1 MVLGLVALA
10 SCGKSAGRAHDHEGH
25 DHGVEAVAHDHAREG
40 HDHEAEVAAHG
51 TGASDEIVVSPEK
64 AEAAG
69 IVVETVRPAA
79 FREVIATSGQVLP
92 VQGSERTLVA
102 NVAGVV
108 SFPRPL
114 VEGMAVQAQ
123 APLLTLSSAHLQDGD
138 PAERARIAY
147 ETAKTEYERAQ
158 RLVDDRIVSQKDFN
172 TIRERYE
179 NARLAYEA
187 LLPSGNGQGDSTQG
201 KGQSAA
207 GTEDLRKE
215 ELDKYATDA
224 DVSQA
229 VAEAKQEL
237 AQAAQGAR
245 LSGKLSG
252 PVSQLVDKTLST
264 KVPGRSVLERFMTS
278 KADQHRSWNR
288 PNKRFMPRFYLPRRE
303 RMPAMGKL
311 VVGIDVSGSV
321 SDEEIARYLGAVNE
335 IIEVCPPEEIYVV
348 YATTHVEHVDHY
360 MRDDYPIKAKPFG
373 SRGGT
378 DLRCIMRWMEKE
390 DVNADL
396 CVVFTDGCTPYPSR
410 LPCETIWA
418 ITYRGVTSVPIG
430 EYLEVT
436 NE

>member
-187 LLPSGNGQGDSTQG
+187 LLPSGNGQGVAVRAAESGYVKACLVKEGDYVTV
-201 KGQSAA
+201 GQPLV
-207 GTEDLRKE
+207 TLVRNDRLYLRADVPE
-215 ELDKYATDA
+215 RYYSRLA
-224 DVSQA
+224 DVSTAHFRTSDSDTVYRLDDWHGRLLAYGQATGGGSYYVPVTFELDNPGNVLPGAYAEVFLLGRERAEVISVPRSALTEEQGVHFVYLQLDASCYRKQA
-229 VAEAKQEL
+229 V
-237 AQAAQGAR
+237 
-245 LSGKLSG
+245 
-252 PVSQLVDKTLST
+252 T
-264 KVPGRSVLERFMTS
+264 
-278 KADQHRSWNR
+278 
-288 PNKRFMPRFYLPRRE
+288 
-303 RMPAMGKL
+303 
-311 VVGIDVSGSV
+311 
-321 SDEEIARYLGAVNE
+321 LGA
-335 IIEVCPPEEIYVV
+335 
-348 YATTHVEHVDHY
+348 
-360 MRDDYPIKAKPFG
+360 
-373 SRGGT
+373 
-378 DLRCIMRWMEKE
+378 
-390 DVNADL
+390 
-396 CVVFTDGCTPYPSR
+396 TDGQRVEIRSGLQGGER
-410 LPCETIWA
+410 LVTRGA
-418 ITYRGVTSVPIG
+418 IHVKLASASNAIPAHTH
-430 EYLEVT
+430 
-436 NE
+436 NH

>member
-51 TGASDEIVVSPEK
+51 AGASDEIVVSPEK

-69 IVVETVRPAA
+69 IVVEAVRPAA

-108 SFPRPL
+108 SLPRPL

-187 LLPSGNGQGDSTQG
+187 LLPSGNGQGVAVRAAESGYVKACLVKEGDYVTV
-201 KGQSAA
+201 GQPLV
-207 GTEDLRKE
+207 TLVRNDRLYLRADVPE
-215 ELDKYATDA
+215 RYYSRLA
-224 DVSQA
+224 DVSTAHFRASDSDAVYRLDDWHGRLLAYGQATGEGSYYVPVTFELDNPGNVLPGAYAEVFLLGRERAEVISVPRSALTEEQGVHFVYLQLDASCYRKQA
-229 VAEAKQEL
+229 VTLGATDGQRVEIRSGLQGGERL
-237 AQAAQGAR
+237 VTQGAIHV
-245 LSGKLSG
+245 KLASA
-252 PVSQLVDKTLST
+252 SN
-264 KVPGRSVLERFMTS
+264 
-278 KADQHRSWNR
+278 AI
-288 PNKRFMPRFYLPRRE
+288 
-303 RMPAMGKL
+303 PAH
-311 VVGIDVSGSV
+311 
-321 SDEEIARYLGAVNE
+321 
-335 IIEVCPPEEIYVV
+335 
-348 YATTHVEHVDHY
+348 THNH
-360 MRDDYPIKAKPFG
+360 
-373 SRGGT
+373 
-378 DLRCIMRWMEKE
+378 
-390 DVNADL
+390 
-396 CVVFTDGCTPYPSR
+396 
-410 LPCETIWA
+410 
-418 ITYRGVTSVPIG
+418 
-430 EYLEVT
+430 
-436 NE
+436 

>member
-40 HDHEAEVAAHG
+40 HDHEAEVVAHG
-51 TGASDEIVVSPEK
+51 AGASDEIVVSPEK

-187 LLPSGNGQGDSTQG
+187 LLPSGNGQGVAVRAAESGYVKACLVKEGDYVAV
-201 KGQSAA
+201 GQPLV
-207 GTEDLRKE
+207 TLVRNDRLYLRADVPE
-215 ELDKYATDA
+215 RYYSRLA
-224 DVSQA
+224 DVSTAHFRTSDSDAVYRLDDWHGRLLAYGQA
-229 VAEAKQEL
+229 TGDGSYYVPVTFELDNPGNVLPGAYAEVFL
-237 AQAAQGAR
+237 LG
-245 LSGKLSG
+245 
-252 PVSQLVDKTLST
+252 
-264 KVPGRSVLERFMTS
+264 
-278 KADQHRSWNR
+278 
-288 PNKRFMPRFYLPRRE
+288 RE
-303 RMPAMGKL
+303 RA
-311 VVGIDVSGSV
+311 
-321 SDEEIARYLGAVNE
+321 
-335 IIEVCPPEEIYVV
+335 EVI
-348 YATTHVEHVDHY
+348 
-360 MRDDYPIKAKPFG
+360 
-373 SRGGT
+373 
-378 DLRCIMRWMEKE
+378 
-390 DVNADL
+390 
-396 CVVFTDGCTPYPSR
+396 
-410 LPCETIWA
+410 
-418 ITYRGVTSVPIG
+418 SVPRSALTEEQG
-430 EYLEVT
+430 VHFVYLQLDASCYRYRWTTGGNTLGFAGRRTAGNAGCHPRET
-436 NE
+436 CLGQQCHPGAYA

>member
-10 SCGKSAGRAHDHEGH
+10 SCGKSVGRTHDHEGH

-51 TGASDEIVVSPEK
+51 AGASDEIVVSPEK

-69 IVVETVRPAA
+69 IVVEAVRPAA

-187 LLPSGNGQGDSTQG
+187 LLPSGNGQGVAVRAAESGYVKACLVKEGDYVTV
-201 KGQSAA
+201 GQPLV
-207 GTEDLRKE
+207 TLVRNDRLYLRADVPE
-215 ELDKYATDA
+215 RYYSRLA
-224 DVSQA
+224 DVSTAHFRTSDSDAVYRLDDWHGRLLAYGQATGGGSYYVPVTFELDNPGNVLPGAYAEVFLLGRERAEVISVPRSALTEEQGVHFVYLQLDASCYRKQA
-229 VAEAKQEL
+229 V
-237 AQAAQGAR
+237 
-245 LSGKLSG
+245 
-252 PVSQLVDKTLST
+252 T
-264 KVPGRSVLERFMTS
+264 
-278 KADQHRSWNR
+278 
-288 PNKRFMPRFYLPRRE
+288 
-303 RMPAMGKL
+303 
-311 VVGIDVSGSV
+311 
-321 SDEEIARYLGAVNE
+321 LGA
-335 IIEVCPPEEIYVV
+335 
-348 YATTHVEHVDHY
+348 
-360 MRDDYPIKAKPFG
+360 
-373 SRGGT
+373 
-378 DLRCIMRWMEKE
+378 
-390 DVNADL
+390 
-396 CVVFTDGCTPYPSR
+396 TDGQRVEIRSGLQGGER
-410 LPCETIWA
+410 LVTRGA
-418 ITYRGVTSVPIG
+418 IHVKLASASNAIPAHTH
-430 EYLEVT
+430 
-436 NE
+436 NH

>member
-25 DHGVEAVAHDHAREG
+25 DHGVGAVAHDHAREG

-51 TGASDEIVVSPEK
+51 AGASDEIVVSPEK

-187 LLPSGNGQGDSTQG
+187 LLPSGNGQGVAVRAAESGYVKACLVKEGDYVTV
-201 KGQSAA
+201 GQPLV
-207 GTEDLRKE
+207 TLVRNDRLYLRADVPE
-215 ELDKYATDA
+215 RYYSRLA
-224 DVSQA
+224 DVSTAHFRTSDSDTVYRLDDWHGRLLAYGQATGGGSYYVPVTFELDNPGNVLPGAYAEVFLLGRERAEVISVPRSALTEEQGVHFVYLQLEASCYRKQA
-229 VAEAKQEL
+229 VTLGATDGQRVEIRSGLQGGERL
-237 AQAAQGAR
+237 VTQGAIHV
-245 LSGKLSG
+245 KLASA
-252 PVSQLVDKTLST
+252 SN
-264 KVPGRSVLERFMTS
+264 
-278 KADQHRSWNR
+278 AI
-288 PNKRFMPRFYLPRRE
+288 
-303 RMPAMGKL
+303 PAH
-311 VVGIDVSGSV
+311 
-321 SDEEIARYLGAVNE
+321 
-335 IIEVCPPEEIYVV
+335 
-348 YATTHVEHVDHY
+348 THNH
-360 MRDDYPIKAKPFG
+360 
-373 SRGGT
+373 
-378 DLRCIMRWMEKE
+378 
-390 DVNADL
+390 
-396 CVVFTDGCTPYPSR
+396 
-410 LPCETIWA
+410 
-418 ITYRGVTSVPIG
+418 
-430 EYLEVT
+430 
-436 NE
+436 

>member
-25 DHGVEAVAHDHAREG
+25 DHGVGAVAHDHAREG

-51 TGASDEIVVSPEK
+51 AGASDEIVVSPEK

-187 LLPSGNGQGDSTQG
+187 LLPSGNGQGVAVRAAESGYVKACLVKEGDYVTV
-201 KGQSAA
+201 GQPLV
-207 GTEDLRKE
+207 TLVRNDRLYLRADVPE
-215 ELDKYATDA
+215 RYYSRLA
-224 DVSQA
+224 DVSMAHFRTSDSDTVYRLDDWHGRLLAYGQATGGGSYYVPVTFELDNPGNVLPGAYAEVFLLGRERAEVISVPRSALTEEQGVHFVYLQLDASCYRKQA
-229 VAEAKQEL
+229 V
-237 AQAAQGAR
+237 
-245 LSGKLSG
+245 
-252 PVSQLVDKTLST
+252 T
-264 KVPGRSVLERFMTS
+264 
-278 KADQHRSWNR
+278 
-288 PNKRFMPRFYLPRRE
+288 
-303 RMPAMGKL
+303 
-311 VVGIDVSGSV
+311 
-321 SDEEIARYLGAVNE
+321 LGA
-335 IIEVCPPEEIYVV
+335 
-348 YATTHVEHVDHY
+348 
-360 MRDDYPIKAKPFG
+360 
-373 SRGGT
+373 
-378 DLRCIMRWMEKE
+378 
-390 DVNADL
+390 
-396 CVVFTDGCTPYPSR
+396 TDGQRVEIRSGLQGGER
-410 LPCETIWA
+410 LVTRGA
-418 ITYRGVTSVPIG
+418 IHVKLASASNAIPAHTH
-430 EYLEVT
+430 
-436 NE
+436 NH

>member
-25 DHGVEAVAHDHAREG
+25 DHGVGAVAHDHAREG

-51 TGASDEIVVSPEK
+51 AGASDEIVVSPEK

-187 LLPSGNGQGDSTQG
+187 LLPSGNGQGVAVRAAESGYVKACLVKEGDYVTV
-201 KGQSAA
+201 GQPLV
-207 GTEDLRKE
+207 TLVRNDRLYLRADVPE
-215 ELDKYATDA
+215 RYYSRLA
-224 DVSQA
+224 DVSTAHFRTSDSDTVYRLDDWHGRLLAYGQATGGGSYYVPVTFELDNPGNVLPGAYAEVFLLGRERAEVISVPRSALTEEQGVHFVYLQLDASCYRKQA
-229 VAEAKQEL
+229 V
-237 AQAAQGAR
+237 
-245 LSGKLSG
+245 
-252 PVSQLVDKTLST
+252 T
-264 KVPGRSVLERFMTS
+264 
-278 KADQHRSWNR
+278 
-288 PNKRFMPRFYLPRRE
+288 
-303 RMPAMGKL
+303 
-311 VVGIDVSGSV
+311 
-321 SDEEIARYLGAVNE
+321 LGA
-335 IIEVCPPEEIYVV
+335 
-348 YATTHVEHVDHY
+348 
-360 MRDDYPIKAKPFG
+360 
-373 SRGGT
+373 
-378 DLRCIMRWMEKE
+378 
-390 DVNADL
+390 
-396 CVVFTDGCTPYPSR
+396 TDGQRVEIRSGLQGGER
-410 LPCETIWA
+410 LVTRGA
-418 ITYRGVTSVPIG
+418 IHVKLASASNAIPAHTH
-430 EYLEVT
+430 
-436 NE
+436 NH

>member
-40 HDHEAEVAAHG
+40 HDHEAEVVAHG
-51 TGASDEIVVSPEK
+51 AGASDEIVVSPEK

-187 LLPSGNGQGDSTQG
+187 LLPSGNGQGVAVRAAESGYVKACLVKEGDYVAV
-201 KGQSAA
+201 GQPLV
-207 GTEDLRKE
+207 TLVRNDRLYLRADVPE
-215 ELDKYATDA
+215 RYYSRLA
-224 DVSQA
+224 DVSTAHFRTSDSDAVYRLDDWHGRLLAYGQATGDGSYYVPVTFELDNPGNVLPGAYAEVFLLGRERAEVISVPRSALTEEQGVHFVYLQLDASCYRKQA
-229 VAEAKQEL
+229 V
-237 AQAAQGAR
+237 
-245 LSGKLSG
+245 
-252 PVSQLVDKTLST
+252 T
-264 KVPGRSVLERFMTS
+264 
-278 KADQHRSWNR
+278 
-288 PNKRFMPRFYLPRRE
+288 
-303 RMPAMGKL
+303 
-311 VVGIDVSGSV
+311 
-321 SDEEIARYLGAVNE
+321 LGA
-335 IIEVCPPEEIYVV
+335 
-348 YATTHVEHVDHY
+348 
-360 MRDDYPIKAKPFG
+360 
-373 SRGGT
+373 
-378 DLRCIMRWMEKE
+378 
-390 DVNADL
+390 
-396 CVVFTDGCTPYPSR
+396 TDGQRVEIRSGLQGGER
-410 LPCETIWA
+410 LVTRGA
-418 ITYRGVTSVPIG
+418 IHVKLASASNAIPAHTH
-430 EYLEVT
+430 
-436 NE
+436 NH

>member
-51 TGASDEIVVSPEK
+51 AGASDEIVVSPEK

-147 ETAKTEYERAQ
+147 ETAKEEYERAQ

-187 LLPSGNGQGDSTQG
+187 LLPSGNGQGVAVRAAESGYVKACLVKEGDYVTV
-201 KGQSAA
+201 GQPLV
-207 GTEDLRKE
+207 TLVRNDRLYLRADVPE
-215 ELDKYATDA
+215 RCYGRLA
-224 DVSQA
+224 DVSTAHFRTSDSDTVYRLDDWHGRLLAYGQATGDGSYYVPVTFELDNPGNVLPGAYAEVFLLGRERAEVISVPRSALTEEQGVHFVYLQLDASCYRKQA
-229 VAEAKQEL
+229 V
-237 AQAAQGAR
+237 
-245 LSGKLSG
+245 
-252 PVSQLVDKTLST
+252 T
-264 KVPGRSVLERFMTS
+264 
-278 KADQHRSWNR
+278 
-288 PNKRFMPRFYLPRRE
+288 
-303 RMPAMGKL
+303 
-311 VVGIDVSGSV
+311 
-321 SDEEIARYLGAVNE
+321 LGA
-335 IIEVCPPEEIYVV
+335 
-348 YATTHVEHVDHY
+348 
-360 MRDDYPIKAKPFG
+360 
-373 SRGGT
+373 
-378 DLRCIMRWMEKE
+378 
-390 DVNADL
+390 
-396 CVVFTDGCTPYPSR
+396 TDGQRVEIRSGLQGGER
-410 LPCETIWA
+410 LVTRGA
-418 ITYRGVTSVPIG
+418 IHVKLASASNAIPAHTH
-430 EYLEVT
+430 
-436 NE
+436 NH

>member
-51 TGASDEIVVSPEK
+51 AGASDEIVVSPEK

-69 IVVETVRPAA
+69 IVVEAVRPAA

-179 NARLAYEA
+179 NARLAY
-187 LLPSGNGQGDSTQG
+187 
-201 KGQSAA
+201 
-207 GTEDLRKE
+207 
-215 ELDKYATDA
+215 
-224 DVSQA
+224 
-229 VAEAKQEL
+229 
-237 AQAAQGAR
+237 
-245 LSGKLSG
+245 
-252 PVSQLVDKTLST
+252 
-264 KVPGRSVLERFMTS
+264 
-278 KADQHRSWNR
+278 
-288 PNKRFMPRFYLPRRE
+288 
-303 RMPAMGKL
+303 
-311 VVGIDVSGSV
+311 
-321 SDEEIARYLGAVNE
+321 
-335 IIEVCPPEEIYVV
+335 
-348 YATTHVEHVDHY
+348 
-360 MRDDYPIKAKPFG
+360 
-373 SRGGT
+373 
-378 DLRCIMRWMEKE
+378 
-390 DVNADL
+390 
-396 CVVFTDGCTPYPSR
+396 
-410 LPCETIWA
+410 
-418 ITYRGVTSVPIG
+418 
-430 EYLEVT
+430 
-436 NE
+436 

>member
-51 TGASDEIVVSPEK
+51 AGASDEIVVSPEK

-69 IVVETVRPAA
+69 IVVEAVRPAA

-187 LLPSGNGQGDSTQG
+187 LLPSGNGQGVAVRAAESGYVKACLVKEGDYVTV
-201 KGQSAA
+201 GQPLV
-207 GTEDLRKE
+207 TLVRNDRLYLRADVPE
-215 ELDKYATDA
+215 RYYSRLA
-224 DVSQA
+224 DVSTAHFRTSDSDTVYRLDDWHGRLLAYGQATGGGSYYVPVTFELDNPGNVLPGAYAEVFLLGRERAEVISVPRSALTEEQGVHFVYLQLDASCYRKQA
-229 VAEAKQEL
+229 V
-237 AQAAQGAR
+237 
-245 LSGKLSG
+245 
-252 PVSQLVDKTLST
+252 T
-264 KVPGRSVLERFMTS
+264 
-278 KADQHRSWNR
+278 
-288 PNKRFMPRFYLPRRE
+288 
-303 RMPAMGKL
+303 
-311 VVGIDVSGSV
+311 
-321 SDEEIARYLGAVNE
+321 LGA
-335 IIEVCPPEEIYVV
+335 
-348 YATTHVEHVDHY
+348 
-360 MRDDYPIKAKPFG
+360 
-373 SRGGT
+373 
-378 DLRCIMRWMEKE
+378 
-390 DVNADL
+390 
-396 CVVFTDGCTPYPSR
+396 TDGQRVEIRSGLQGSER
-410 LPCETIWA
+410 LVTRGA
-418 ITYRGVTSVPIG
+418 IHVKLASASNAIPAHTH
-430 EYLEVT
+430 
-436 NE
+436 NH

>member
-51 TGASDEIVVSPEK
+51 AGASDEIVVSPEK

-187 LLPSGNGQGDSTQG
+187 LLPSGNGQGVAVRAAESGYVKACLVKEGDYVTV
-201 KGQSAA
+201 GQPLV
-207 GTEDLRKE
+207 TLVRNDRLYLRADVPE
-215 ELDKYATDA
+215 RYYSRLA
-224 DVSQA
+224 DVSTAHFRTSDSDTVYRLDDWHGRLLAYGQATGGGSYYVPVTFELENPGNVLPGAYAEVFLLGRERAEVISVPRSALTEEQGVHFVYLQLDASCYRKQA
-229 VAEAKQEL
+229 V
-237 AQAAQGAR
+237 
-245 LSGKLSG
+245 
-252 PVSQLVDKTLST
+252 T
-264 KVPGRSVLERFMTS
+264 
-278 KADQHRSWNR
+278 
-288 PNKRFMPRFYLPRRE
+288 
-303 RMPAMGKL
+303 
-311 VVGIDVSGSV
+311 
-321 SDEEIARYLGAVNE
+321 LGA
-335 IIEVCPPEEIYVV
+335 
-348 YATTHVEHVDHY
+348 
-360 MRDDYPIKAKPFG
+360 
-373 SRGGT
+373 
-378 DLRCIMRWMEKE
+378 
-390 DVNADL
+390 
-396 CVVFTDGCTPYPSR
+396 TDGQRVEIRSGLQGSER
-410 LPCETIWA
+410 LVTRGA
-418 ITYRGVTSVPIG
+418 IHVKLASASNAIPAHTH
-430 EYLEVT
+430 
-436 NE
+436 NH

>member
-25 DHGVEAVAHDHAREG
+25 DHGTEAVVHDHAREG

-51 TGASDEIVVSPEK
+51 AGASDEIVVSPEK

-187 LLPSGNGQGDSTQG
+187 LLPSGNGQGVAVRAAESGYVKACLVKEGDYVTV
-201 KGQSAA
+201 GQPLV
-207 GTEDLRKE
+207 TLVRNDRLYLRADVPE
-215 ELDKYATDA
+215 RYYSRLA
-224 DVSQA
+224 DVSTAHFRTSDSDTVYRLDDWRGRLLASGQATGGGSYYVPVTFELDNPGNVLPGAYAEVFLLGRERAEVLSVPRSALTEEQGVHFVYLQLDASCYRKQA
-229 VAEAKQEL
+229 V
-237 AQAAQGAR
+237 
-245 LSGKLSG
+245 
-252 PVSQLVDKTLST
+252 T
-264 KVPGRSVLERFMTS
+264 
-278 KADQHRSWNR
+278 
-288 PNKRFMPRFYLPRRE
+288 
-303 RMPAMGKL
+303 
-311 VVGIDVSGSV
+311 
-321 SDEEIARYLGAVNE
+321 LGA
-335 IIEVCPPEEIYVV
+335 
-348 YATTHVEHVDHY
+348 
-360 MRDDYPIKAKPFG
+360 
-373 SRGGT
+373 
-378 DLRCIMRWMEKE
+378 
-390 DVNADL
+390 
-396 CVVFTDGCTPYPSR
+396 TDGQRVEIRSGLQGGER
-410 LPCETIWA
+410 LVTRGA
-418 ITYRGVTSVPIG
+418 IHVKLASASNAIPAHTH
-430 EYLEVT
+430 
-436 NE
+436 NH

>member
-51 TGASDEIVVSPEK
+51 AGASDEIVVSPEK

-114 VEGMAVQAQ
+114 VEGMAVRAQ

-187 LLPSGNGQGDSTQG
+187 LLPSGNGQGVAVRAAESGYVKACLVKEGDYVTV
-201 KGQSAA
+201 GQPLV
-207 GTEDLRKE
+207 TLVRNDRLYLRADVPE
-215 ELDKYATDA
+215 RYYSRLA
-224 DVSQA
+224 DVSTAHFRTSDSDTVYRLDDWHGRLLAYGQATGGGSYYVPVTFELENPGNVLPGAYAEVFLLGRERAEVISVPRSALTEEQGVHFVYLQLDASCYRKQA
-229 VAEAKQEL
+229 V
-237 AQAAQGAR
+237 
-245 LSGKLSG
+245 
-252 PVSQLVDKTLST
+252 T
-264 KVPGRSVLERFMTS
+264 
-278 KADQHRSWNR
+278 
-288 PNKRFMPRFYLPRRE
+288 
-303 RMPAMGKL
+303 
-311 VVGIDVSGSV
+311 
-321 SDEEIARYLGAVNE
+321 LGA
-335 IIEVCPPEEIYVV
+335 
-348 YATTHVEHVDHY
+348 
-360 MRDDYPIKAKPFG
+360 
-373 SRGGT
+373 
-378 DLRCIMRWMEKE
+378 
-390 DVNADL
+390 
-396 CVVFTDGCTPYPSR
+396 TDGQRVEIRSGLQGSER
-410 LPCETIWA
+410 LVTRGA
-418 ITYRGVTSVPIG
+418 IHVKLASASNAIPAHTH
-430 EYLEVT
+430 
-436 NE
+436 NH

>member
-51 TGASDEIVVSPEK
+51 AGASDEIVVSPEK

-114 VEGMAVQAQ
+114 VEGMAVRAQ

-187 LLPSGNGQGDSTQG
+187 LLPSGNGQGVAVRAAESGYVKACLVKEGDYVTV
-201 KGQSAA
+201 GQPLV
-207 GTEDLRKE
+207 TLVRNDRLYLRADVPE
-215 ELDKYATDA
+215 RYYSRLA
-224 DVSQA
+224 DVSMAHFRTSDSDTVYRLDDWHGRLLAYGQATGGGSYYVPVTFELDNPGNVLPGAYAEVFLLGRERAEVISVPRSALTEEQGVHFVYLQLDASCYRKQA
-229 VAEAKQEL
+229 V
-237 AQAAQGAR
+237 
-245 LSGKLSG
+245 
-252 PVSQLVDKTLST
+252 T
-264 KVPGRSVLERFMTS
+264 
-278 KADQHRSWNR
+278 
-288 PNKRFMPRFYLPRRE
+288 
-303 RMPAMGKL
+303 
-311 VVGIDVSGSV
+311 
-321 SDEEIARYLGAVNE
+321 LGA
-335 IIEVCPPEEIYVV
+335 
-348 YATTHVEHVDHY
+348 
-360 MRDDYPIKAKPFG
+360 
-373 SRGGT
+373 
-378 DLRCIMRWMEKE
+378 
-390 DVNADL
+390 
-396 CVVFTDGCTPYPSR
+396 TDGQRVEIRSGLQGGER
-410 LPCETIWA
+410 LVTRGA
-418 ITYRGVTSVPIG
+418 IHVKLASASNAIPAHTH
-430 EYLEVT
+430 
-436 NE
+436 NH

>member
-25 DHGVEAVAHDHAREG
+25 DHGVGAVAHDHARDG

-51 TGASDEIVVSPEK
+51 AGASDEIVVSPEK

-187 LLPSGNGQGDSTQG
+187 LLPSGNGQGVAVRAAESGYVKACLVKEGDYVTV
-201 KGQSAA
+201 GQPLV
-207 GTEDLRKE
+207 TLVRNDRLYLRADVPE
-215 ELDKYATDA
+215 RYYSRLA
-224 DVSQA
+224 DVSTAHFRTSDSDTVYRLDDWHGRLLAYGQATGGGSYYVPVTFELDNPGNVLPGAYAEVFLLGRERAEVISVPRSALTEEQGVHFVYLQLEASCYRKQA
-229 VAEAKQEL
+229 VTLGATDGQRVEIRSGLQGGERL
-237 AQAAQGAR
+237 VTQGAIHV
-245 LSGKLSG
+245 KLASA
-252 PVSQLVDKTLST
+252 SN
-264 KVPGRSVLERFMTS
+264 
-278 KADQHRSWNR
+278 AI
-288 PNKRFMPRFYLPRRE
+288 
-303 RMPAMGKL
+303 PAH
-311 VVGIDVSGSV
+311 
-321 SDEEIARYLGAVNE
+321 
-335 IIEVCPPEEIYVV
+335 
-348 YATTHVEHVDHY
+348 THNH
-360 MRDDYPIKAKPFG
+360 
-373 SRGGT
+373 
-378 DLRCIMRWMEKE
+378 
-390 DVNADL
+390 
-396 CVVFTDGCTPYPSR
+396 
-410 LPCETIWA
+410 
-418 ITYRGVTSVPIG
+418 
-430 EYLEVT
+430 
-436 NE
+436 

>member
-25 DHGVEAVAHDHAREG
+25 DHGVGAVAHDHAREG

-51 TGASDEIVVSPEK
+51 AGASDEIVVSPEK

-114 VEGMAVQAQ
+114 VEGMAVRAQ
-123 APLLTLSSAHLQDGD
+123 TVLLTLSSAHLQDGD

-187 LLPSGNGQGDSTQG
+187 LLPSGNGQGVAVRAAESGYVKACLVKEGDYVTV
-201 KGQSAA
+201 GQPLV
-207 GTEDLRKE
+207 TLVRNDRLYLRADVPE
-215 ELDKYATDA
+215 RYYSRLA
-224 DVSQA
+224 DVSTAHFRTSDSDAVYRLDDWHGRLLAYGQATGGGSYYVPVTFELDNPGNVLPGAYAEVFLLGRERAEVISVPRSALTEEQGVHFVYLQLDASCYRKQA
-229 VAEAKQEL
+229 V
-237 AQAAQGAR
+237 
-245 LSGKLSG
+245 
-252 PVSQLVDKTLST
+252 T
-264 KVPGRSVLERFMTS
+264 
-278 KADQHRSWNR
+278 
-288 PNKRFMPRFYLPRRE
+288 
-303 RMPAMGKL
+303 
-311 VVGIDVSGSV
+311 
-321 SDEEIARYLGAVNE
+321 LGA
-335 IIEVCPPEEIYVV
+335 
-348 YATTHVEHVDHY
+348 
-360 MRDDYPIKAKPFG
+360 
-373 SRGGT
+373 
-378 DLRCIMRWMEKE
+378 
-390 DVNADL
+390 
-396 CVVFTDGCTPYPSR
+396 TDGQRVEIRSGLQGGER
-410 LPCETIWA
+410 LVTRGA
-418 ITYRGVTSVPIG
+418 IHVKLASASNAIPAHTH
-430 EYLEVT
+430 
-436 NE
+436 NH

>member
-51 TGASDEIVVSPEK
+51 AGASDEIVVSPEK

-69 IVVETVRPAA
+69 IVVEAVRPAA

-114 VEGMAVQAQ
+114 VEGMAVRAQ
-123 APLLTLSSAHLQDGD
+123 TVLLTLSSAHLQDGD

-187 LLPSGNGQGDSTQG
+187 LLPSGNGQGVAVRAAESGYVKACLVKEGDYVAV
-201 KGQSAA
+201 GQPLV
-207 GTEDLRKE
+207 TLVRNDRLYLRADVPE
-215 ELDKYATDA
+215 RYYSRLA
-224 DVSQA
+224 DVSTAHFRTSDSDTVYRLDDWHGRLLAYGQATGGGSYYVPVTFELDNPGNVLPGAYAEVFLLGRERAEVISVPRSALTEEQGVHFVYLQLDASCYRKQA
-229 VAEAKQEL
+229 V
-237 AQAAQGAR
+237 
-245 LSGKLSG
+245 
-252 PVSQLVDKTLST
+252 T
-264 KVPGRSVLERFMTS
+264 
-278 KADQHRSWNR
+278 
-288 PNKRFMPRFYLPRRE
+288 
-303 RMPAMGKL
+303 
-311 VVGIDVSGSV
+311 
-321 SDEEIARYLGAVNE
+321 LGA
-335 IIEVCPPEEIYVV
+335 
-348 YATTHVEHVDHY
+348 
-360 MRDDYPIKAKPFG
+360 
-373 SRGGT
+373 
-378 DLRCIMRWMEKE
+378 
-390 DVNADL
+390 
-396 CVVFTDGCTPYPSR
+396 TDGQRVEIRSGLQGGER
-410 LPCETIWA
+410 LVTRGA
-418 ITYRGVTSVPIG
+418 IHVKLASASNAIPAHTH
-430 EYLEVT
+430 
-436 NE
+436 NH